1 VNDSRTT
8 TLRTRLFGFL
18 GSQPEPDSIEAI
30 LQGIPIFEDLSRR
43 ELAAIERILHEREYQ
58 TDEVI
63 FRQDEPGM
71 GMYIIASG
79 TVTIVSEPSS
89 MKWSELGRGEFFG
102 ELALLD
108 EHPRS
113 ATAVAKTPCK
123 ILGFFQPDLFAL
135 IDRNPRLGV
144 KIVIRL
150 ARMIGARLRRANE
163 QALSIVEELHKA
175 KKIQQ

>member
-1 VNDSRTT
+1 MENLLS
-8 TLRTRLFGFL
+8 RLFSSGATR
-18 GSQPEPDSIEAI
+18 PERDNLQTI
-30 LQGIPIFEDLSRR
+30 LRGIPIFEDLSRR

-89 MKWSELGRGEFFG
+89 MQWSELGEGEFFG
-102 ELALLD
+102 EIALLD
-108 EHPRS
+108 EYPRS
-113 ATAVAKTPCK
+113 ASAIAKTPCK
-123 ILGFFQPDLFAL
+123 IFGFFQPDLFAL
-135 IDRNPRLGV
+135 IDRDPRLGV

-163 QALSIVEELHKA
+163 QALSIVEELQKA
-175 KKIQQ
+175 KKTQE

>member
-1 VNDSRTT
+1 M
-8 TLRTRLFGFL
+8 
-18 GSQPEPDSIEAI
+18 
-30 LQGIPIFEDLSRR
+30 
-43 ELAAIERILHEREYQ
+43 AIESILHEREYQ

-79 TVTIVSEPSS
+79 TVTIISEPSS
-89 MKWSELGRGEFFG
+89 MQWSELGEGEFFG
-102 ELALLD
+102 EIALLD

-113 ATAVAKTPCK
+113 ASAIAKTPCR
-123 ILGFFQPDLFAL
+123 IFGFFQPDLFSL
-135 IDRNPRLGV
+135 IDRDPRLGV

-163 QALSIVEELHKA
+163 QALSIVEELQKA
-175 KKIQQ
+175 KKAQE

>member
-1 VNDSRTT
+1 MKN
-8 TLRTRLFGFL
+8 LRTRLFGTIA
-18 GSQPEPDSIEAI
+18 SRPAPDSLEAI
-30 LQGIPIFEDLSRR
+30 LRGIPIFEDLSRR

-58 TDEVI
+58 TDEII

-71 GMYIIASG
+71 GMYIIALG

-89 MKWSELGRGEFFG
+89 MQWSELGVGEFFG
-102 ELALLD
+102 EIALLD

-113 ATAVAKTPCK
+113 ASAVAKTPCK
-123 ILGFFQPDLFAL
+123 IFGFFQPDLFAL

-163 QALSIVEELHKA
+163 QALSIVEELRKA
-175 KKIQQ
+175 KKGQE